1 MYLRIHT
8 ITTPMLSHIDT
19 ELLACYT
26 ELRALG
32 RLGAN
37 GSEMFSPLVALVNS
51 SNDMNRYPAF
61 LKKRALKFIDEVQSI
76 DYDAAAFRRDGRNT
90 GWQLAHAKVAGVS
103 RQLKGAKFLALPA
116 QVKAMIEG
124 VQRAAAPYVS
134 NNSKEVGDFIAL
146 LNSLGRILESGD
158 YTGAGM
164 EKFQDLKALGRILT
178 GLKKE

>member
-1 MYLRIHT
+1 
-8 ITTPMLSHIDT
+8 MLSHIDT
-19 ELLACYT
+19 ELLACYA

-32 RLGAN
+32 WLGAN
-37 GSEMFSPLVALVNS
+37 GSAIFSPLVEFINKSGDLKK
-51 SNDMNRYPAF
+51 YPEF
-61 LKKRALKFIDEVQSI
+61 LKTRALKFIGEVQSI
-76 DYDAAAFRRDGRNT
+76 DYDAAAFRKDGRNT

-103 RQLKGAKFLALPA
+103 RQLKVTKFLALPA

-124 VQRAAAPYVS
+124 VQLAAAPYVS

>member
-19 ELLACYT
+19 ELLACYA

-51 SNDMNRYPAF
+51 SKDMNRYPAF

-103 RQLKGAKFLALPA
+103 RQLQGVKFLALPA
-116 QVKAMIEG
+116 QVKAMIEK
-124 VQRAAAPYVS
+124 VQLAAAPYVS

-146 LNSLGRILESGD
+146 LNTLGAILEDGD

-164 EKFQDLKALGRILT
+164 EKFQDLKELGRILK
-178 GLKKE
+178 GLIK

>member
-1 MYLRIHT
+1 
-8 ITTPMLSHIDT
+8 MLSHIDT
-19 ELLACYT
+19 ELLACYA

-32 RLGAN
+32 WLGAN
-37 GSEMFSPLVALVNS
+37 GSAMFSPLVEFINKSGDLKK
-51 SNDMNRYPAF
+51 YPEF
-61 LKKRALKFIDEVQSI
+61 LKTRALKFIGEVQSI
-76 DYDAAAFRRDGRNT
+76 DYDAAAFRKDGRNT

-103 RQLKGAKFLALPA
+103 RQLKVTKFLALPA

-124 VQRAAAPYVS
+124 VQLAAAPYVT

>member
-1 MYLRIHT
+1 
-8 ITTPMLSHIDT
+8 MLSHIDT
-19 ELLACYT
+19 ELLACYA

-32 RLGAN
+32 WLGAN
-37 GSEMFSPLVALVNS
+37 GSAMFSPLVEFINKSGDLKK
-51 SNDMNRYPAF
+51 YPEF
-61 LKKRALKFIDEVQSI
+61 LKTRALKFIGEVQSI
-76 DYDAAAFRRDGRNT
+76 DYDAAAFRKDGRNT

-103 RQLKGAKFLALPA
+103 RQLKVTKFLALPA

-124 VQRAAAPYVS
+124 VQLAAAPYVS